1 MRQWVMKRTIITA
14 GVLAT
19 LLTSAATSVA
29 SPAGAKGITKKAAG
43 KQYQALA
50 NAANAATNK
59 FGAEASKW
67 NNSTT
72 NAQFVADAKPLIAK
86 FNKFDAGLIDDRWP
100 PAARADVRSL
110 VTSIAPVIGDL
121 QSLSTVTLPSAPTWV
136 TTFERDVDGVKT
148 AVAHVRHDLGL
159 PPAKD

>member
-1 MRQWVMKRTIITA
+1 MMKRTIITA
-14 GVLAT
+14 GALAV
-19 LLTSAATSVA
+19 LLTSTAVGVA
-29 SPAGAKGITKKAAG
+29 SPAGAKGISKKAAG

-72 NAQFVADAKPLIAK
+72 NAQFVADAKPVIAE
-86 FNKFDAGLIDDRWP
+86 FNRFDAGLIDDRWP
-100 PAARADVRSL
+100 PAARADVKSL
-110 VTSIAPVIGDL
+110 VTSVAPVIGDL
-121 QSLSTVTLPSAPTWV
+121 QSLSTVTVQSAPTWI

-159 PPAKD
+159 SPAKD

>member
-1 MRQWVMKRTIITA
+1 
-14 GVLAT
+14 
-19 LLTSAATSVA
+19 
-29 SPAGAKGITKKAAG
+29 
-43 KQYQALA
+43 
-50 NAANAATNK
+50 
-59 FGAEASKW
+59 
-67 NNSTT
+67 
-72 NAQFVADAKPLIAK
+72 
-86 FNKFDAGLIDDRWP
+86 
-100 PAARADVRSL
+100 VRSL